1 MKRAPR
7 LGIQGIPGS
16 EQLENL
22 EAKTDIK
29 QTVYHAKCKSP
40 NHLEAYTTYHLEAR
54 FLSVADDCVD
64 LVLPE
69 ISAQHCGW
77 VIALIRPPDMS
88 ACEKN
93 IAWRNPPK
101 SENIS
106 GQFKKKK
113 MSNQIGVR
121 FGAQPHPFYFCEHH
135 TGDSKKKQKKRL
147 SSFWWPDIFFKKLN
161 SLNWYPPNHS
171 YHISD
176 SIHVWYIYLHL
187 P

>member
-106 GQFKKKK
+106 RQFKKKK
-113 MSNQIGVR
+113 CQIKLVFVLGLNPTHFIFVSTIQ
-121 FGAQPHPFYFCEHH
+121 GTQKK
-135 TGDSKKKQKKRL
+135 TKKKAQ
-147 SSFWWPDIFFKKLN
+147 FFLMAR
-161 SLNWYPPNHS
+161 YFF
-171 YHISD
+171 
-176 SIHVWYIYLHL
+176 
-187 P
+187 